1 MEQYN
6 NKTIILNINK
16 WKISLF
22 VFFAL
27 SGMAFSSWTSRTP
40 EVRDI
45 LHASTSIMGW
55 IIFGIAAG
63 AIVGLVSASS
73 VIRHIGAR
81 KTIALSVII
90 LSLGL
95 LIAGFSI
102 LLAIKLLVFSGL
114 VVFGLGYGIIDVAQN
129 VEGAALE
136 RSTNKTLLPALHASF
151 SGGTLLG
158 VGLGSLAI
166 SVKIPVFIHFIIIA
180 FVIILFG
187 VICIKYL
194 PTATG
199 KVDLITNHHSV
210 SSPQTKVSIFKEL
223 RLVYIGIIVMGMALA
238 EGTANDWLPILFVDA
253 YQVTHVTGTIVYGV
267 FLLAMLIGRMSGGFL
282 LDRFGRVPIL
292 VSAAI
297 IAVSGLAVVI
307 LDINFYFAAA
317 GVFLWGIGASLGF
330 PVGLSA
336 AGDNPNGATER
347 VAFVSTLG
355 YLAFLVGPPFIGLLG
370 ESVGLLYALL
380 VVIIAVLIAGLFSP
394 AAKKIE
400 TKSS

>member
-81 KTIALSVII
+81 KAIALSVII

-282 LDRFGRVPIL
+282 LDRFGRVPIM

>member
-1 MEQYN
+1 MKQTN

-22 VFFAL
+22 IFFAL

-45 LHASTSIMGW
+45 LHASTSMMGW

-81 KTIALSVII
+81 KAIALSVII

-114 VVFGLGYGIIDVAQN
+114 VIFGLGYGIIDVAQN

-166 SVKIPVFIHFIIIA
+166 AAKVPVFIHFIIIA
-180 FVIILFG
+180 FVLILFG

-199 KVDLITNHHSV
+199 KVDLTTDYSV

-223 RLVYIGIIVMGMALA
+223 RLFYIGVIVMGMALA

-253 YQVTHVTGTIVYGV
+253 YQVTHVTGTIVYGI

-297 IAVSGLAVVI
+297 LAVLGLAVVI
-307 LDINFYFAAA
+307 LNINFYFAAA

-380 VVIIAVLIAGLFSP
+380 VVIIAVLIAGFFSP

-400 TKSS
+400 TKAS

>member
-1 MEQYN
+1 MGQN
-6 NKTIILNINK
+6 NDITVILNINK

-22 VFFAL
+22 IFFAL

-45 LHASTSIMGW
+45 LHASTSMMGW

-63 AIVGLVSASS
+63 AIVGLVSASW

-81 KTIALSVII
+81 KAIALSVII

-166 SVKIPVFIHFIIIA
+166 SLKVPVFIHFIIIA

-199 KVDLITNHHSV
+199 KVDLITDHSLT
-210 SSPQTKVSIFKEL
+210 SPQTKVSIFKES
-223 RLVYIGIIVMGMALA
+223 RLFYIGIIVMGMALA

-253 YQVTHVTGTIVYGV
+253 YQVTHVTGTIVYGI

-297 IAVSGLAVVI
+297 LAVLGLSVVI
-307 LDINFYFAAA
+307 LNINFYFAAA
-317 GVFLWGIGASLGF
+317 GVFLWGVGASLGF

-336 AGDNPNGATER
+336 AGDNPSGATER
-347 VAFVSTLG
+347 VAFVSSLG
-355 YLAFLVGPPFIGLLG
+355 YLSFLVGPPFIGLLG
-370 ESVGLLYALL
+370 ESVGLLYALIG
-380 VVIIAVLIAGLFSP
+380 VIIAVLIAGLFSP

-400 TKSS
+400 STSS

>member
-1 MEQYN
+1 
-6 NKTIILNINK
+6 
-16 WKISLF
+16 
-22 VFFAL
+22 
-27 SGMAFSSWTSRTP
+27 MAFSSWTSRTP

>member
-1 MEQYN
+1 M
-6 NKTIILNINK
+6 
-16 WKISLF
+16 
-22 VFFAL
+22 
-27 SGMAFSSWTSRTP
+27 
-40 EVRDI
+40 
-45 LHASTSIMGW
+45 
-55 IIFGIAAG
+55 
-63 AIVGLVSASS
+63 
-73 VIRHIGAR
+73 
-81 KTIALSVII
+81 
-90 LSLGL
+90 
-95 LIAGFSI
+95 
-102 LLAIKLLVFSGL
+102 
-114 VVFGLGYGIIDVAQN
+114 
-129 VEGAALE
+129 
-136 RSTNKTLLPALHASF
+136 
-151 SGGTLLG
+151 
-158 VGLGSLAI
+158 

-355 YLAFLVGPPFIGLLG
+355 YLAFLVGPLSLDF
-370 ESVGLLYALL
+370 
-380 VVIIAVLIAGLFSP
+380 
-394 AAKKIE
+394 
-400 TKSS
+400 